1 MSKYLKT
8 VLVILA
14 FMGCGFAQPTLN
26 ESISFEEY
34 LAFVKKYHPLFKQAN
49 LTLSVGEANLLK
61 ARGAFDPKIEVD
73 YTRKKFK
80 GTTYYDKLNTAFKI
94 PTWYGIEFKGNFED
108 NSGEFLDPSF
118 TVPEDGLYS
127 AGISFSLAQ
136 GFLINERMASLK
148 KAKYFLSQ
156 SKADRDL
163 LVNNV
168 LYNASLAYFEWIEAW
183 QEERIYESFLENST
197 TRLQAITRSV
207 EEGDK
212 AEIDITEAK
221 ITVQNRTLE
230 LEAARLKRRKAKLK
244 ASNFLWLEN
253 VPLTIED
260 AVTPEIPSLE
270 ILKENL
276 ILSGITNTNL
286 LEENHPKLRSLE
298 AKIGSLEVD
307 RNLKINKL
315 LPKVNLQYNFLSTE
329 YDNLDSFNTSNY
341 KAALNVSVPILL
353 RKERGDLKLA
363 NLKLADAELENQAVS
378 LSLKNKIEAINLEIN
393 SLSTQYSLIK
403 DIVVN
408 YSVLVSAEERKFGL
422 GESSLFLINS
432 REQKLISAKLK
443 ENTLS
448 VKQLT
453 ALAKLYNTLGITDI
467 TEN

>member
-1 MSKYLKT
+1 MYKCLTLIIALIVVTASS
-8 VLVILA
+8 
-14 FMGCGFAQPTLN
+14 FAQPQ
-26 ESISFEEY
+26 ISETITFEEY

-49 LTLSVGEANLLK
+49 LTLSFGEANLLK

-73 YTRKKFK
+73 YNRKKFK
-80 GTTYYDKLNTAFKI
+80 GTTYYDKLNTTFKI
-94 PTWYGIEFKGNFED
+94 PTWYGIEFKGNYED
-108 NSGEFLDPSF
+108 NSGVFLDPSF

-148 KAKYFLSQ
+148 KAKYFLTQ

-163 LVNNV
+163 LVNNA

-183 QEERIYESFLENST
+183 QEELIYTSFLENSN
-197 TRLQAITRSV
+197 TRLKAITRSV

-244 ASNFLWLEN
+244 ASTFLWLED

-260 AVTPEIPSLE
+260 AILPELPSLE

-276 ILSGITNTNL
+276 ILNGITNTNL
-286 LEENHPKLRSLE
+286 LDENHPKLRSLK

-315 LPKVNLQYNFLSTE
+315 LPKVNLQYNFLSQD
-329 YDNLDSFNTSNY
+329 YDRLDNFNTSNY
-341 KAALNVSVPILL
+341 KTALNISVPIFL

-363 NLKLADAELENQAVS
+363 NLKLSDAQFENSAVS
-378 LSLKNKIEAINLEIN
+378 LSLKNKIEAINLEIT
-393 SLSTQYSLIK
+393 SLETQNTLIE
-403 DIVVN
+403 DIVSD
-408 YSVLVSAEERKFGL
+408 YTVLVSAEERKFSL

-448 VKQLT
+448 VKQLKS
-453 ALAKLYNTLGITDI
+453 LAELYNTLGLTDI

>member
-1 MSKYLKT
+1 M
-8 VLVILA
+8 
-14 FMGCGFAQPTLN
+14 
-26 ESISFEEY
+26 
-34 LAFVKKYHPLFKQAN
+34 
-49 LTLSVGEANLLK
+49 
-61 ARGAFDPKIEVD
+61 
-73 YTRKKFK
+73 
-80 GTTYYDKLNTAFKI
+80 
-94 PTWYGIEFKGNFED
+94 
-108 NSGEFLDPSF
+108 
-118 TVPEDGLYS
+118 
-127 AGISFSLAQ
+127 
-136 GFLINERMASLK
+136 
-148 KAKYFLSQ
+148 
-156 SKADRDL
+156 
-163 LVNNV
+163 
-168 LYNASLAYFEWIEAW
+168 
-183 QEERIYESFLENST
+183 
-197 TRLQAITRSV
+197 
-207 EEGDK
+207 
-212 AEIDITEAK
+212 
-221 ITVQNRTLE
+221 
-230 LEAARLKRRKAKLK
+230 
-244 ASNFLWLEN
+244 
-253 VPLTIED
+253 
-260 AVTPEIPSLE
+260 
-270 ILKENL
+270 
-276 ILSGITNTNL
+276 
-286 LEENHPKLRSLE
+286 E

-329 YDNLDSFNTSNY
+329 YDNLDSFNTANY

>member
-1 MSKYLKT
+1 
-8 VLVILA
+8 
-14 FMGCGFAQPTLN
+14 
-26 ESISFEEY
+26 
-34 LAFVKKYHPLFKQAN
+34 
-49 LTLSVGEANLLK
+49 
-61 ARGAFDPKIEVD
+61 
-73 YTRKKFK
+73 
-80 GTTYYDKLNTAFKI
+80 
-94 PTWYGIEFKGNFED
+94 
-108 NSGEFLDPSF
+108 
-118 TVPEDGLYS
+118 
-127 AGISFSLAQ
+127 
-136 GFLINERMASLK
+136 
-148 KAKYFLSQ
+148 
-156 SKADRDL
+156 
-163 LVNNV
+163 V

-298 AKIGSLEVD
+298 AKIGRLEVD

-329 YDNLDSFNTSNY
+329 YDNLDSFNTANY

>member
-260 AVTPEIPSLE
+260 AVTPEIPSL
-270 ILKENL
+270 
-276 ILSGITNTNL
+276 
-286 LEENHPKLRSLE
+286 
-298 AKIGSLEVD
+298 
-307 RNLKINKL
+307 
-315 LPKVNLQYNFLSTE
+315 
-329 YDNLDSFNTSNY
+329 
-341 KAALNVSVPILL
+341 
-353 RKERGDLKLA
+353 
-363 NLKLADAELENQAVS
+363 
-378 LSLKNKIEAINLEIN
+378 
-393 SLSTQYSLIK
+393 
-403 DIVVN
+403 
-408 YSVLVSAEERKFGL
+408 
-422 GESSLFLINS
+422 
-432 REQKLISAKLK
+432 
-443 ENTLS
+443 
-448 VKQLT
+448 
-453 ALAKLYNTLGITDI
+453 
-467 TEN
+467 